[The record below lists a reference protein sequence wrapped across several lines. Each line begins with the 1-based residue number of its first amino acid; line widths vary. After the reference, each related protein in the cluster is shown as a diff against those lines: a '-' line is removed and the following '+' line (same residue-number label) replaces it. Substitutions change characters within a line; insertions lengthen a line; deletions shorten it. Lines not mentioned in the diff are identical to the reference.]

1 MDIDF
6 KVLRFFLQEF
16 GLTSRET
23 CGDRLRIQKTIYL
36 LQLFNLDLGYRF
48 VWRHRG
54 PYSFSLSE
62 DVDYLFDLV
71 AEINGVQIGEIP
83 WQEDMQVINDRIS
96 TAKKFL
102 ACKEGFDQLAWL
114 ETLASVHYL
123 MYIDYATRRNRDRE
137 EIIINDLKQRKP
149 WLNEGMIRQ
158 AIEHIHNEPSVKIE
172 YLAV

>member
-1 MDIDF
+1 MDIEY

-23 CGDRLRIQKTIYL
+23 FADRLRIQKTIYL

-54 PYSFSLSE
+54 PYSFSLTE
-62 DVDYLFDLV
+62 DVDYLFALV
-71 AEINGVQIGEIP
+71 AEINGLQIEDIP
-83 WQEDMQVINDRIS
+83 WQEDVQAIKDRIS
-96 TAKKFL
+96 TVKKFL

-123 MYIDYATRRNRDRE
+123 MYIDYTTRRNRDRE
-137 EIIINDLKQRKP
+137 DIIINDLKQRKP
-149 WLNEGMIRQ
+149 WLNEEMIRH
-158 AIEHIHNEPSVKIE
+158 AIEHIQQEPSVKIE